1 MNKQSMSLIGA
12 SRQHAAER
20 KPGHASAVPSPL
32 AVGLTIAAFLLALT
46 PHLGNMPRGLIA
58 LVLAAAAWRAAAAVY
73 AWQPPGLLLRGLLTF
88 GGLGLVILEFGTFWG
103 RRAATVLLC
112 VMLAAKLT
120 EMFRLRD
127 ARVVASLC
135 FFLIATRFLFS
146 QELPLLIYLIVAC
159 WFAFAALMQIQ
170 RDEDA
175 QAGPSMNDSPQ
186 GTIGLRPILVGAA
199 GLVAVAVPF
208 ALVLFTLFP
217 RLGSPLWGMPDN
229 ALDGRT
235 GISEEMSP
243 GSIVSLFID
252 DSPAFRVEFDDAVPP
267 PDQRYWRGPVLW
279 RLDGQTWKR
288 VYFSNRPATEFP
300 AADNAPYRYTVL
312 QEPTERRWLF
322 ALDYPAIWP
331 ADAQLSVD
339 YELVRDE
346 AVTAVIRYRI
356 ASQPDFVDSP
366 RLMEV
371 YRRIALELPEGS
383 NPRTRELAR
392 ALRAEYADDAALVD
406 AVLDWFRREPFF
418 YNLEAPPLGRNGAD
432 EFLFDLR
439 VGYCEYYASAF
450 AILMRAAGIPTR
462 IVTGY
467 QGGYWQEGADYLLVR
482 QSDAHAWNEVWL
494 EGQGWVRVDPT
505 AAVSP
510 ERIIDGARTALPAA
524 RGWRGMEWIY
534 GLRNR
539 FDRIQHL
546 WNRWVLG
553 FNAERQQRML
563 DRFGLDDLPPGLYAV
578 LMLAVAAL
586 ALLPLMRLL
595 QRARMRA
602 DFGPLTHAWA
612 RLLKRLRR
620 AGLDAPGSMTAREL
634 AESLAPRLDNGS
646 EFRALTE
653 AYSLQHYGPPDYN
666 DRALATLLEKL
677 RRWRP
682 RKLNSRARSGVE

>member
-1 MNKQSMSLIGA
+1 MKAKRDSGA
-12 SRQHAAER
+12 LSVL
-20 KPGHASAVPSPL
+20 GVW
-32 AVGLTIAAFLLALT
+32 LTIAAFVVALL
-46 PHLGNMPRGLIA
+46 PHLGNMPPGLIL
-58 LVLAAAAWRAAAAVY
+58 LVFVAAAWRALAAVRG
-73 AWQPPGLLLRGLLTF
+73 WGPPGLLLRVVMTF
-88 GGLGLVILEFGTFWG
+88 GGLGLVVLEFGTFWG

-127 ARVVASLC
+127 ARLVASLC

-146 QELPLLIYLIVAC
+146 QELPLLIYLLVGC
-159 WFAFAALMQIQ
+159 WIAFTALVQLQ

-175 QAGPSMNDSPQ
+175 PAAPAQSGVPRNL
-186 GTIGLRPILVGAA
+186 TLRPLLLGGAA
-199 GLVAVAVPF
+199 LVAVALPF
-208 ALVLFTLFP
+208 ALVLFMLFP
-217 RLGSPLWGMPDN
+217 RLGSPLWGVPDN

-267 PDQRYWRGPVLW
+267 PDERYWRGPVLW

-288 VYFSNRPATEFP
+288 VYFSNRPATDIP
-300 AADNAPYRYTVL
+300 APDDAPYRYTVL

-322 ALDYPAIWP
+322 ALDYPAMWP

-346 AVTAVIRYRI
+346 PLTSVIRYRI
-356 ASQPDFVDSP
+356 ASQPDFIDTP

-383 NPRTRELAR
+383 NPRTREFAR
-392 ALRAEYADDAALVD
+392 TLREQHADDRELVD
-406 AVLDWFRREPFF
+406 AVLAWFSREPFF
-418 YNLEAPPLGRNGAD
+418 YSLEAPPLGRNGAD

-467 QGGYWQEGADYLLVR
+467 QGGYWQDGADYLLVR
-482 QSDAHAWNEVWL
+482 QSDAHAWNEIWL

-510 ERIIDGARTALPAA
+510 ERIMDGARTALPAA
-524 RGWRGMEWIY
+524 RGWFGSEWVFQ
-534 GLRNR
+534 LRNR
-539 FDRIQHL
+539 FDRVQHL

-578 LMLAVAAL
+578 LMLVAAGL
-586 ALLPLMRLL
+586 VLLPLIRLL
-595 QRARMRA
+595 QRELRNSVVS
-602 DFGPLTHAWA
+602 GPLARAWA
-612 RLLKRLRR
+612 RMLKRLAR
-620 AGLDAPGSMTAREL
+620 AGLAAADSMTPLELAREIG
-634 AESLAPRLDNGS
+634 PRLANGG
-646 EFRALTE
+646 EFQALAQ
-653 AYSLQHYGPPDYN
+653 AYSDLRYGPSTPDSE
-666 DRALATLLEKL
+666 DETRLLTTL

-682 RKLNSRARSGVE
+682 RKLNSGPETVVQYSV